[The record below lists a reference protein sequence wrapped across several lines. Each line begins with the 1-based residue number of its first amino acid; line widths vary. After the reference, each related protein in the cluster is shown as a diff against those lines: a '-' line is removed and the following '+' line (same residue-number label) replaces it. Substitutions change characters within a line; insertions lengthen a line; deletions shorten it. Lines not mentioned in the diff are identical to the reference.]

1 MRRCALDE
9 QNARDGALTPPPT
22 GRRANQFPDFAAPFC
37 TTSTSIVIAT
47 SSPTALPPLS
57 ILAFHFTPKSCRLI
71 LVVAFAAARWL
82 PHGSFTGAVGPST
95 SSTTC
100 FVTP

>member
-1 MRRCALDE
+1 MVRALDE
-9 QNARDGALTPPPT
+9 PTARDGAFQTVAASD
-22 GRRANQFPDFAAPFC
+22 ANQFPAFAGPGC
-37 TTSTSIVIAT
+37 TNSTSIVIAT
-47 SSPTALPPLS
+47 SSPTTNPPLS

-100 FVTP
+100 LVTP